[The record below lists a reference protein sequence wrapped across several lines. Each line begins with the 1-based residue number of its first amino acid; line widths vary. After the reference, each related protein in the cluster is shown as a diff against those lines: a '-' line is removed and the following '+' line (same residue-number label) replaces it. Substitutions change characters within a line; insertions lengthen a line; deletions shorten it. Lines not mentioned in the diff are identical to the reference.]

1 VLDVK
6 FTDLGIEIRARDE
19 IDAGLKEAEV
29 DCAYQPGDPRRYDW
43 YVDWMTSHVGSQIE
57 SFMTGFRRTFL
68 YSGYSQSHI
77 RKIERERLRRS
88 SAINTSD
95 Q

>member
-6 FTDLGIEIRARDE
+6 FTDLGIEIRVREE
-19 IDAGLKEAEV
+19 IDAGLKEEDI

-43 YVDWMTSHVGSQIE
+43 FADWMTSHVGSQIE
-57 SFMTGFRRTFL
+57 SFMTGFRRAFL

-77 RKIERERLRRS
+77 RKIEREHLRRS
-88 SAINTSD
+88 SAINT
-95 Q
+95 